1 MFGNHCF
8 RPRGLGAP
16 GKHGLQTWCLFAR
29 LVWRE
34 RLPGEGGWGCS
45 SPSAHGGGRHC
56 TVGCPQDHS
65 GRRGQ
70 AHCPEGG
77 RPWGPGH
84 VTSPLLE
91 SQIPRE
97 RWAQGSEHGTFLVHL
112 LGCARVWGA
121 SGHGQGLPW
130 FSRNCTSPSDK
141 EEELQQEPG
150 KFSSHPEPRSVPRS
164 RSQSM

>member
-8 RPRGLGAP
+8 RPWGLGAP
-16 GKHGLQTWCLFAR
+16 GKRGLQTWCLFAR

-34 RLPGEGGWGCS
+34 RPPGEGGWGCS

-84 VTSPLLE
+84 VSSPLLE

-97 RWAQGSEHGTFLVHL
+97 RWAQGSGTRHILGPSLRMCQGLGSILSWARSPLVQPELHQPIRQR
-112 LGCARVWGA
+112 GGA
-121 SGHGQGLPW
+121 STGTRAIFKP
-130 FSRNCTSPSDK
+130 SRAVFRTS
-141 EEELQQEPG
+141 
-150 KFSSHPEPRSVPRS
+150 F
-164 RSQSM
+164 